1 MGGYYFFGLIHSA
14 LMTGL
19 ILCSVLVVI
28 SYYFKLKRRQ
38 NAPVASNKSEE
49 QKIILP
55 LRLQAYERIILFLE
69 RISPNNIVMRLNEPD
84 MTAVRLQ
91 SLIVKT
97 IREEFEYNLSQ
108 QIYISATSWEM
119 VRNAKEETI
128 RLVNMAAGKIGEN
141 ESSGELVRNIFEL
154 AVEAGKL
161 PVDMAIDEIRK
172 EVQKIFPS

>member
-1 MGGYYFFGLIHSA
+1 MGGIYFFGLINSV
-14 LMTGL
+14 LMAGL
-19 ILCSVLVVI
+19 ILCSVLIII
-28 SYYFKLKRRQ
+28 SYYFKLQRRQ
-38 NAPVASNKSEE
+38 NSPVASNRSEE

-84 MTAVRLQ
+84 MTPVRLQ

-128 RLVNMAAGKIGEN
+128 KLVNMAAGKIREN
-141 ESSGELVRNIFEL
+141 DSSAELVRNIFEL
-154 AVEAGKL
+154 ALEAGKL
-161 PVDMAIDEIRK
+161 PVDMAIDKIRM
-172 EVQKIFPS
+172 EVQKLFPS